1 MRDCLSSSVD
11 LLYKICLTLIRFC
24 LLTIPIMYVD
34 LDLKTLQLFKKKY
47 MRNYSTEN
55 ILDDGKI
62 SAQSK
67 MKKSRNRWILPN
79 WCSKA
84 LILNKHLNHTNTTC
98 SNYQEIKSFVW
109 TNSLFNNFKSHHFGY
124 EMVPKRSANNGKGA
138 ICINQKMTI
147 TESVGCLLT

>member
-11 LLYKICLTLIRFC
+11 LLYKICLTLIRFF

-67 MKKSRNRWILPN
+67 MKK
-79 WCSKA
+79 KA
-84 LILNKHLNHTNTTC
+84 ATDGFCLID
-98 SNYQEIKSFVW
+98 VR
-109 TNSLFNNFKSHHFGY
+109 
-124 EMVPKRSANNGKGA
+124 KR
-138 ICINQKMTI
+138 
-147 TESVGCLLT
+147 

>member
-11 LLYKICLTLIRFC
+11 LLYKICLNLIRFC

-34 LDLKTLQLFKKKY
+34 LDLKMLQLFKKKY

-67 MKKSRNRWILPN
+67 MKKKP
-79 WCSKA
+79 
-84 LILNKHLNHTNTTC
+84 
-98 SNYQEIKSFVW
+98 QQ
-109 TNSLFNNFKSHHFGY
+109 
-124 EMVPKRSANNGKGA
+124 MDSA
-138 ICINQKMTI
+138 
-147 TESVGCLLT
+147 